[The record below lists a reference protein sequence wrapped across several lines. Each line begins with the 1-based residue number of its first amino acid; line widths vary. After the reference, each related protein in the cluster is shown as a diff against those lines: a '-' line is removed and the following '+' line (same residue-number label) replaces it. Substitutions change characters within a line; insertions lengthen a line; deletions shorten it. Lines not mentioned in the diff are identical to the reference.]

1 MIITIALGVM
11 LGLFLTGMVARVL
24 SDEGCV
30 TGLAWT
36 VMITAAVIVV
46 LQLPPHAIGIAV
58 IGVACLIPVYFV
70 IALTRAVQRN
80 GGRWVKGEPLVELQR
95 ELE

>member
-11 LGLFLTGMVARVL
+11 LRLFLTARVARVL

-36 VMITAAVIVV
+36 VGIIVALIV
-46 LQLPPHAIGIAV
+46 PLQLPTEALGIALLAAV
-58 IGVACLIPVYFV
+58 GPDLRGVRDCADRR
-70 IALTRAVQRN
+70 RAPQWRVAA
-80 GGRWVKGEPLVELQR
+80 VV
-95 ELE
+95 